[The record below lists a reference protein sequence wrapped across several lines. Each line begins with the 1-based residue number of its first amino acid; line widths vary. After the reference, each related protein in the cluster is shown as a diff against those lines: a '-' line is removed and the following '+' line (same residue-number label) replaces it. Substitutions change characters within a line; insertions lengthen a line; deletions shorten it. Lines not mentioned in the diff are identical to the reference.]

1 MSDKKV
7 HFAEDVY
14 IDGDKTEKNI
24 INDSMPIESF
34 YVDLINNYT
43 EYYKKINNKKKLS
56 LLEGINDDDPTST
69 NKQLENFYEE
79 MCLYNIYEKTNP
91 ENIKIYEYDD
101 KKNQPKLGE
110 KDNLYGIMKNG
121 EIQYISLSL
130 FSLLIELT
138 NLKIENKE
146 EKFNNNYDIVTLK

>member
-56 LLEGINDDDPTST
+56 LLEGINDDDPAST

-138 NLKIENKE
+138 NLKIEDKE